1 MKIALIGASG
11 HVGSRILEE
20 LLRRGH
26 EVVALVRHP
35 ERLALRTRLTAMAA
49 DANVPESLA
58 PLLHGVDAV
67 VSAVRFKD
75 SDPARLIRAVRL
87 SGTKRYVVVGGAG
100 SLEIAPGQLEM
111 DSPKFPPAAAGEA
124 AAGAHFL
131 EELRACGDLDWSFL
145 SPSRQFT
152 AGERTGKFRLG
163 GEQMLVATDGR
174 SSISFEDFAIALV
187 DELEQPWHL
196 KARFTVGY

>member
-1 MKIALIGASG
+1 MRVALIGASG
-11 HVGSRILEE
+11 NVGSRILEE

-26 EVVALVRHP
+26 DVIALVRHP
-35 ERLALRTRLTAMAA
+35 ERLALRTRLTTMAA

-75 SDPARLIRAVRL
+75 SNPARLIRAVRL
-87 SGTKRYVVVGGAG
+87 SGVRRYVVVGGAG

-111 DSPKFPPAAAGEA
+111 DSPDFPPAAAGEA
-124 AAGAHFL
+124 AAGARFL
-131 EELRACGDLDWSFL
+131 DALRGCDDLEWSFL
-145 SPSRQFT
+145 SPSRVFT
-152 AGERTGKFRLG
+152 AGERSGKFRLG
-163 GEQMLVATDGR
+163 AEQMLVAADGR

-187 DELEQPWHL
+187 DELEQPRHL
-196 KARFTVGY
+196 RARFTVGY